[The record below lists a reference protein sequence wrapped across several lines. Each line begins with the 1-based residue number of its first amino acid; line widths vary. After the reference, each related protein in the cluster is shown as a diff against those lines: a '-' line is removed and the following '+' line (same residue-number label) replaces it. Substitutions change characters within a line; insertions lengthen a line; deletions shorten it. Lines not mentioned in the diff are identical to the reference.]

1 MSAGHGHRRLSR
13 AHPEELKKL
22 MAEPTAAAMLAKPP
36 RLITTFTISDTGGY
50 PVMGDWRYIDVDF
63 VNAVKAGQVRV
74 PGMTP
79 AQILHAVFLH
89 EWLERVL
96 LDADNNIDSYL
107 SAHEYSTLF
116 EHSFVKSLGVGP
128 KAYEDG
134 IEKLIKFNEN
144 KNITHPPLDLDC
156 APMIDDPDANDKRVL
171 KILQGLGVP
180 DASKKS
186 KETLQYGKSTGT
198 DRCNSCVNWQG
209 TRSAALSPCKI
220 VSGAV
225 RLDRLCSA
233 FQPME
238 KEDGEKLD
246 SQGNSEQRGSPPQ
259 LGGAGGQENPS
270 GQDTGGNAFQQPQ
283 GPQAGQL
290 S

>member
-1 MSAGHGHRRLSR
+1 
-13 AHPEELKKL
+13 

-36 RLITTFTISDTGGY
+36 QAILTFQISDTGGY

-63 VNAVKAGQVRV
+63 VNAVKSGQVV
-74 PGMTP
+74 VHGMTP

-96 LDADNNIDSYL
+96 LDADNDIDSYI
-107 SAHEYSTLF
+107 SAHEFATLF
-116 EHSFVKSLGVGP
+116 EHSFVRSLGVSP

-134 IEKLIKFNEN
+134 IEKFIKFNES
-144 KNITHPPLDLDC
+144 KHITHPPLDLDC

-186 KETLQYGKSTGT
+186 KETLQYGKSTGP
-198 DRCNSCVNWQG
+198 DRCNGCSNWQG
-209 TRSAALSPCKI
+209 TRSAELSPCKI
-220 VSGAV
+220 VSGSV
-225 RLDRLCSA
+225 RLDRWCSA
-233 FQPME
+233 FQSMG
-238 KEDGEKLD
+238 KEDGQELG
-246 SQGNSEQRGSPPQ
+246 SQGNQEQGGSSQ
-259 LGGAGGQENPS
+259 VSGSAGGQENTGS
-270 GQDTGGNAFQQPQ
+270 QDTSGNPLQQPQ
-283 GPQAGQL
+283 GAQAGQP